1 MRPTLRFAAFQ
12 LLACLA
18 LIAPAQANPVLPEVA
33 RTGVLN
39 AGTSKDAFPFAY
51 QNAAGELVGYSVDI
65 LNLIRQEL
73 ERKIGRPIRLNL
85 VALAAD
91 ERIPSLE
98 KGSVAIVCDASSFT
112 WARDDK
118 VDFSVSYGITGTQLL
133 VPAGSNLSSPESLSG
148 KRIGALAGTTNALA
162 IAKAQPAAQLVFM
175 GDREDGYRALER
187 GSIDAFAD
195 DGILLYA
202 WLQRQGSSAAS
213 NFRVTGRTYS
223 KEGIACMLPED
234 NSAFGGVVNL
244 ALIRYMNGFLQGQPE
259 PQAIFDRWFGTQS
272 QTPMTQDM
280 RHLFM
285 ETMQLMVDF
294 KEDPP
299 PPTR

>member
-1 MRPTLRFAAFQ
+1 MRSTLRSAACQ

-18 LIAPAQANPVLPEVA
+18 LIAPAHAGSVLSEVA
-33 RTGVLN
+33 RSGELK

-51 QNAAGELVGYSVDI
+51 QNGAGELVGYSVDI

-73 ERKIGRPIRLNL
+73 ERKTGRPIGLKL

-112 WARDDK
+112 WDRDEK

-133 VPAGSNLSSPESLSG
+133 VPAGSSLASPASLSG
-148 KRIGALAGTTNALA
+148 KRIGALPGTTSALA
-162 IAKAQPAAQLVFM
+162 IKRAQPAAQLVFLS
-175 GDREDGYRALER
+175 DREAGYRALER
-187 GSIDAFAD
+187 GSIEAFAD
-195 DGILLYA
+195 DGVLLYS
-202 WLQRQGSSAAS
+202 WLQRHGGRAATDFS
-213 NFRVTGRTYS
+213 VTGRTYS

-234 NSAFGGVVNL
+234 NSAFAGVVNL
-244 ALIRYMNGFLQGQPE
+244 ALIRYMNGFLDGQTE
-259 PQAIFDRWFGTQS
+259 PRAIFDRWFGTQS
-272 QTPMTQDM
+272 ETPMTQDM
-280 RHLFM
+280 RSLFI

-294 KEDPP
+294 KEAPP
-299 PPTR
+299 APTR